1 MAYASTNLGSFQIEN
16 ESNSSDK
23 SKDYQFQSI
32 NYGTIGSQDQQS
44 QSQPQPQQQQSSNKS
59 QTNSITSS
67 NPQAINPHTVSNTA
81 SHQHKQEQELLSS
94 YTVPNPPI
102 STKQSNAIIT
112 EQQHQQHQQH
122 DSLSS
127 TSSTSDQ
134 PRTLWM
140 GDLDS
145 WLDEQQITDLWWNIL
160 QKKVIVKIIKPKSL
174 KIGFQG
180 LTNSGYCFVEFES
193 FEDAQQALS
202 LNGQL
207 LPDIAM
213 PSQQHFL
220 NNPDNQKKYFRLNW
234 ASGATLT
241 APIIQMPEFSLFV
254 GDLSASTTEA
264 HLLAFFQK
272 SFPDSIKTVRVMTDP
287 ISGKSRCFGFVRFT
301 DESERQRALT
311 EMNGIWFAGRP
322 LRVALA
328 TPRNTNNRRYN
339 QQSQPSLQQQQQ
351 QLHHSPFIQ
360 HPNEFQDS
368 NTLPPE
374 MMFLPPQGSPLYGF
388 YNQLNSAGSPRD
400 IDTNYLDTP
409 QQHQNFPRSLQ
420 LGIPPHQQQPNQISP
435 QQQQQQQQQQPP
447 PQIPLHY
454 QNQPPPQQHP
464 QQFADPNNTTVFVG
478 GLSSEVTEATL
489 FTLFK
494 PFGIIQQI
502 KIPPGKNC
510 GFVKYSTREEAEE
523 TIAAMQGFI
532 IGGNRVRLS
541 WGRVS
546 MNNKRF
552 LHQQQPPPH
561 QTPHLQQL
569 HQSYHQL
576 PPQVLAAPGG
586 PQLNIPPPPIHP
598 LGVPIHSFQ
607 YQPFQNHLP
616 QHQHLQQQQPPNIQ
630 QEQFDP
636 DEPDPLLIS
645 SSDEEEEIPEDSA
658 KPPIDTGSESSFEN
672 SGV

>member
-1 MAYASTNLGSFQIEN
+1 MAYPPTNLDSYQVGGETN
-16 ESNSSDK
+16 TSDPP
-23 SKDYQFQSI
+23 DYQIQSI
-32 NYGTIGSQDQQS
+32 NYGSIASQSHSQSQS
-44 QSQPQPQQQQSSNKS
+44 QSQPQPPNQKL
-59 QTNSITSS
+59 
-67 NPQAINPHTVSNTA
+67 NPHTVSNTA

-94 YTVPNPPI
+94 YTVPNPPV
-102 STKQSNAIIT
+102 STKQSTNAIMT
-112 EQQHQQHQQH
+112 EQQQQQQQ
-122 DSLSS
+122 SQSQQENISNTTTS
-127 TSSTSDQ
+127 TDQ

-160 QKKVIVKIIKPKSL
+160 QKKVVVKIIKPKSL
-174 KIGFQG
+174 KLSYQG
-180 LTNSGYCFVEFES
+180 LTNSGYCFVEFET

-213 PSQQHFL
+213 PSQQHFPI
-220 NNPDNQKKYFRLNW
+220 NPDNQKKYFRLNW
-234 ASGATLT
+234 ASGATLS

-301 DESERQRALT
+301 DELERQRALT

-328 TPRNTNNRRYN
+328 TPRNNNNRRFNSNN
-339 QQSQPSLQQQQQ
+339 QQQ
-351 QLHHSPFIQ
+351 SPFLQ
-360 HPNEFQDS
+360 HPNEFNE
-368 NTLPPE
+368 NTNIPPE
-374 MMFLPPQGSPLYGF
+374 MMFIPPPGSPLYGF
-388 YNQLNSAGSPRD
+388 YNQLNNPSGSQRD
-400 IDTNYLDTP
+400 IESNYLDTP
-409 QQHQNFPRSLQ
+409 QLQRSLQ
-420 LGIPPHQQQPNQISP
+420 LGIPPPQPIQQSQISP
-435 QQQQQQQQQQPP
+435 PLPQPPLQPP
-447 PQIPLHY
+447 PQLH
-454 QNQPPPQQHP
+454 QPPPL
-464 QQFADPNNTTVFVG
+464 QQFSDPNNTTVFVG

-552 LHQQQPPPH
+552 QQPPQHQQQFQPQPYH
-561 QTPHLQQL
+561 
-569 HQSYHQL
+569 HQL
-576 PPQVLAAPGG
+576 PPQVLSGG
-586 PQLNIPPPPIHP
+586 APQLNIPPPPIHP
-598 LGVPIHSFQ
+598 LGVPIHSFHQ
-607 YQPFQNHLP
+607 YQPFQSHI
-616 QHQHLQQQQPPNIQ
+616 QQQQQQPQ
-630 QEQFDP
+630 SLHQTLHQS
-636 DEPDPLLIS
+636 L
-645 SSDEEEEIPEDSA
+645 SSDEADSA
-658 KPPIDTGSESSFEN
+658 ETSTSKPPGAEESESSFDT
-672 SGV
+672 SVV